1 MRLEFQHF
9 SYYMHEGPSEF
20 SVELAGT
27 WDAEGAKT
35 VEQDWQNASAVIGG
49 KELIDLSLVVEI
61 DPRAR
66 QLLLRWFRSGATIV
80 ADTPKS
86 RALTESIIGCS
97 IPSTTRTT
105 NTWSPYRS
113 ASFSINGEP
122 GKQKRSDRW
131 KPKTMIWW

>member
-66 QLLLRWFRSGATIV
+66 QLLLRWFRSG
-80 ADTPKS
+80 
-86 RALTESIIGCS
+86 R
-97 IPSTTRTT
+97 
-105 NTWSPYRS
+105 RS
-113 ASFSINGEP
+113 
-122 GKQKRSDRW
+122 
-131 KPKTMIWW
+131 

>member
-1 MRLEFQHF
+1 
-9 SYYMHEGPSEF
+9 MHDGPSAF

-27 WDAEGAKT
+27 WAAEGAKT
-35 VEQDWQNASAVIGG
+35 LEQDWQSTSAVIGR
-49 KELIDLSLVVEI
+49 KELIIDLSFVAEI

-66 QLLLRWFRSGATIV
+66 QLLLRWFSNGATII

-86 RALTESIIGCS
+86 RALTESVIGCS
-97 IPSTTRTT
+97 IPSTTRTL

-122 GKQKRSDRW
+122 GKQK
-131 KPKTMIWW
+131 